1 LLRKGVFNA
10 LFFPGRKVAET
21 LETLKVYLGGGGGVE
36 KKTFEFGLSNLL
48 AQLLG
53 QTTLLGFLKV
63 SFCAKRLKSF

>member
-21 LETLKVYLGGGGGVE
+21 LETLKVYLGGGVE
-36 KKTFEFGLSNLL
+36 KQTFEFGLSNLL

>member
-21 LETLKVYLGGGGGVE
+21 LETLKVYLGVGGVE
-36 KKTFEFGLSNLL
+36 KQTFEFGLSNLL
-48 AQLLG
+48 AQLLS